1 MDGKFCPIFVQPHI
15 PHPFGE
21 EGDAAKARLG
31 GLMGMTSVPGY
42 LLSASPESIAAHNT
56 TSMPK
61 KWATLSTDERLPVP
75 AASHEMDTEPLSLRR
90 IQIST
95 VSTAGAASRG
105 GVAQLPLVAVLRRE
119 LAAGAAGGGGEGD
132 GAGKVYNAS

>member
-1 MDGKFCPIFVQPHI
+1 MVLPCINTTTNYHHTTNHYHYHYRCHCRYHYHYFYRYAFQMRGAPPVDGKFCPIFVQPHI

-61 KWATLSTDERLPVP
+61 KWAKLP
-75 AASHEMDTEPLSLRR
+75 
-90 IQIST
+90 
-95 VSTAGAASRG
+95 
-105 GVAQLPLVAVLRRE
+105 
-119 LAAGAAGGGGEGD
+119 
-132 GAGKVYNAS
+132 